1 MLKFL
6 WRASLYLH
14 MVLFVWIKRKE
25 QWKNILEK
33 WEDAWMEKK
42 QSLFD
47 NWMHVKYS
55 LKRRLDVNCH
65 LFN

>member
-1 MLKFL
+1 
-6 WRASLYLH
+6 
-14 MVLFVWIKRKE
+14 
-25 QWKNILEK
+25 
-33 WEDAWMEKK
+33 MEKK